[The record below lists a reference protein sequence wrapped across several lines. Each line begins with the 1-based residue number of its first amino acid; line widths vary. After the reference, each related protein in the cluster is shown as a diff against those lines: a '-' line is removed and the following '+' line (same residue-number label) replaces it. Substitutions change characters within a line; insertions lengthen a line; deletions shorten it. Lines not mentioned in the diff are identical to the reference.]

1 MGFGMEA
8 RNLPEIAKDGNHYEN
23 IYGVAV
29 KEWNETVF
37 QVKEYTLC
45 VALKY
50 RDKGEFRQCWLLHRK
65 SQLARK
71 G

>member
-1 MGFGMEA
+1 
-8 RNLPEIAKDGNHYEN
+8 
-23 IYGVAV
+23 V